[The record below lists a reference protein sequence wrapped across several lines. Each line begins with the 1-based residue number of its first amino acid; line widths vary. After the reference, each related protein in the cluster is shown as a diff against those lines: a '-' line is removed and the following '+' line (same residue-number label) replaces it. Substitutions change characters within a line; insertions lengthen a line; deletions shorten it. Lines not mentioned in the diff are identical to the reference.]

1 MRIDTDLSAYSE
13 HPSAPEEFDT
23 RELSHAR
30 YLMRRLQ
37 FLEQK
42 LRNGEHVS
50 GGVVHAER
58 EIMALEWALGSEGLG
73 YLADQIGER

>member
-1 MRIDTDLSAYSE
+1 MKIDTSRSAYTE
-13 HPSAPEEFDT
+13 HPSAPVEFDT
-23 RELSHAR
+23 RELGHAR

-42 LRNGEHVS
+42 VRDGEYVS

-58 EIMALEWALGSEGLG
+58 EIMALEWALIDLG
-73 YLADQIGER
+73 YLAEPDRRAK